1 MRTLTTSTS
10 PQFYWALDRRPR
22 YRAQFNRQFL
32 WQNNSGSK
40 CWNGVMRQK
49 NWNHCNYTWEIIIAG
64 FILLISIDCFSF
76 FFSISIHVCK
86 CSYTIANC
94 GQSKQLQMVFRMNGL
109 FWCVC
114 ENFRINYQ
122 KYTFT
127 HTLKQTLK
135 AIIISHFRREK
146 NVFGERNKK
155 Y

>member
-10 PQFYWALDRRPR
+10 PQFYWALDRRSR

-76 FFSISIHVCK
+76 FLSLFRFMCVSVLAI
-86 CSYTIANC
+86 
-94 GQSKQLQMVFRMNGL
+94 QLQIVDEANNCKWFFVWMDCFGVYVKTL
-109 FWCVC
+109 
-114 ENFRINYQ
+114 ELTT
-122 KYTFT
+122 KST
-127 HTLKQTLK
+127 HLHTHETLK

-146 NVFGERNKK
+146 NVFGGRNKK